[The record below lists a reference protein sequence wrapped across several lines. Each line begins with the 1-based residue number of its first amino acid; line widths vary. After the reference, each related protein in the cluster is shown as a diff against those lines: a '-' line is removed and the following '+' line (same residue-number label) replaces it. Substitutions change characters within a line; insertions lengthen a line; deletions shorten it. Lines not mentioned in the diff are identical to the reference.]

1 MPLNA
6 PRRSLRK
13 TSHILKSLSHFAPP
27 TTLGSTPITYYA
39 LDLEENELRRT
50 LNQIAASD
58 VGTDILGKVETK
70 GLCGTY
76 SDGLAFVKNGG
87 LDSRNR
93 AAPRGFGGPPRPSS
107 RSSSASSRSGS
118 VDEDDAD
125 QGSASSPPST
135 PDACPLPLHIMFL
148 GSSIGNFSRP
158 EAATFI
164 RSLPLRPGS
173 GDTLLL
179 GLDHD
184 NERELIEE
192 AYNDPK
198 GYTERFIK
206 NGLRV
211 AGRVVGNE
219 SLFDESK
226 WEYIN
231 NYDTV
236 RAYFPIGAPHI

>member
-1 MPLNA
+1 
-6 PRRSLRK
+6 
-13 TSHILKSLSHFAPP
+13 
-27 TTLGSTPITYYA
+27 
-39 LDLEENELRRT
+39 
-50 LNQIAASD
+50 
-58 VGTDILGKVETK
+58 
-70 GLCGTY
+70 
-76 SDGLAFVKNGG
+76 
-87 LDSRNR
+87 
-93 AAPRGFGGPPRPSS
+93 
-107 RSSSASSRSGS
+107 
-118 VDEDDAD
+118 
-125 QGSASSPPST
+125 
-135 PDACPLPLHIMFL
+135 MFL

-158 EAATFI
+158 DAANFI

-211 AGRVVGNE
+211 AGLVVGNE

-231 NYDTV
+231 RYDTV
-236 RAYFPIGAPHI
+236 RVYSLIGAPHT